1 MKGAVVDE
9 IPVTISVNGQAVLQ
23 GTCSPDLL
31 EAYAVGRL
39 LAEGYIV
46 DRDDVHAVA
55 VHGGEQARSIVVE
68 LPLPAAQAGEGER
81 RHRAQHGC
89 GILYYVECSPETI
102 RRPWSAELPDL
113 SIFPELYRH
122 LFAAADLH
130 RETGGMHSAALA
142 KGESVLH
149 VAHDVG
155 RHNAVDK
162 SVGQAVLAGL
172 NLSETGLLLSSRISG
187 EIALKAARAGVA
199 WVASRSIPSTLA
211 LRIARFANLPLIG
224 RAPGKDAFV
233 HEPTPPSVA

>member
-1 MKGAVVDE
+1 MKGAFVE
-9 IPVTISVNGQAVLQ
+9 ETPVTISVNGQAVLL

-39 LAEGYIV
+39 LAEGYIA
-46 DRDDVHAVA
+46 DRDDVHGVA
-55 VHGGEQARSIVVE
+55 VHGGEHGRSIIVE

-89 GILYYVECSPETI
+89 GILYYVECAPETI

-113 SIFPELYRH
+113 TTFPALYQQ
-122 LFAAADLH
+122 LFAAAEIH

-142 KGESVLH
+142 KADSLLH

-162 SVGQAVLAGL
+162 TIGQAVMAGL
-172 NLSETGLLLSSRISG
+172 DLTETGLLLTSRISG
-187 EIALKAARAGVA
+187 EITLKAARAGVA
-199 WVASRSIPSTLA
+199 WVASRSIPTTLA